1 MNWVDLPTHCGAP
14 DLHTGT
20 RRYRTCLPPLPS
32 GIVKTVLNRSKEVRW
47 GSNHE
52 DLDFKGTVIQRDVA
66 DRKDLAL
73 SAGHGVR
80 GFSFLSKEGEA
91 DDWLLAMGLL
101 EWKKYNLSSGPNKK
115 GSVWKYKLKFPSL
128 FKHSNGI

>member
-1 MNWVDLPTHCGAP
+1 M
-14 DLHTGT
+14 
-20 RRYRTCLPPLPS
+20 
-32 GIVKTVLNRSKEVRW
+32 KTVLNLSKDVRW

-52 DLDFKGTVIQRDVA
+52 DLGCRGTVIQRDVA
-66 DRKDLAL
+66 SRERLVL
-73 SAGHGVR
+73 SARHGVG

-101 EWKKYNLSSGPNKK
+101 EWKKFNLSSGPNKK